1 MQQDPNRYPD
11 ARHGSETSSTG
22 SRRSQDTVKQDDSS
36 SQARPIRRYGGDGSD
51 SFDAGATIASAFPT
65 NSPNIS
71 PKERRTSYGFG
82 NPRKVLNMISHRD
95 GLVPP
100 GKSTIPKLAPV
111 SHGPSATSSP
121 KFPSDGNQQRTFF
134 HDSPELE
141 SSPSFEPFTAHGLSN
156 SLRPDEDDDDGDNL
170 RRPSIASA
178 TTIGSQGSRSSGG
191 RFHKRLQGIFGDEFE
206 QQDPSFPSH
215 PRSSSRLSSSRPR
228 TGSAGRARQGSTN
241 SLTLDRGTSPD
252 PARPRTPIPSSSE
265 VTPWE
270 YQNFTD
276 IPNLGEAPV
285 RQAPTDTIE
294 PQTGTLAPKIR
305 PTHRLHHLT
314 GHRHTQGK
322 EDTPITANISSP
334 IPSRPASGRDEI
346 PALMRPSREHSLQ
359 APTPMSSST
368 TLGGRSASPT
378 PSTRSINARD
388 ARDQPSP
395 GPSAPKRS
403 FFDRIRRHKAPI
415 NSLKNLPLSSKS
427 VQETGKAPSYFSA
440 EPGSS
445 SRVRKGSSESTSRQ
459 WENNDSDRRKE
470 SSSKGL
476 AAIGPSRLRHG
487 RRHFMD
493 GKDRRN
499 KDENDHVFLDTNLGD
514 MSGIVTHHDAIS
526 PTDTSIGIFA
536 GPKSFSANGEALT
549 PLETVGT
556 DDWHPPDSWQVKRP
570 ADEGGSRLS
579 SVADA
584 GPEMDVDVDGHP
596 FCIRVFRID
605 STFATLSASLNTTV
619 TQLLEMLGRKSFLQ
633 EDLNNYEIVM
643 RKNDLS
649 RTLEPG
655 ERPIMMQK
663 RLLQQVGYHMSDRI
677 TEIGR
682 EDNSYI
688 CRFTFLPT
696 KLGVYSNLDPELGF
710 TDNQKYSHVDLEGRS
725 VATIPLKL
733 YKKASEIISLN
744 LSKNLA
750 LDVPKDFIQSCINLR
765 EIRFTS
771 NEAWHLPP
779 SLSLATRLTY
789 LDISNNRL
797 EKLEHA
803 NLHMLKGLVSLKM
816 ANNKLSS
823 LPADFWDFPSLRS
836 LNLSSNNFRVLPDFL
851 GNLNSLVDLDI
862 SFNQIEDLPTIGQF
876 TSLERLWVTNN
887 SLSGPLVE
895 TFKGLTKLKEVD
907 ARFNNITAIDNMSS
921 LPRLETLLVGHNA
934 VSAFSGSFARLR
946 TLVLDHC
953 PVTEFDITSPLPTL
967 HSLNIASAKLVEF
980 RDSLFTNVPNLTKLI
995 LNTNHFV
1002 TLSPNIGSLKKL
1014 EHLNLAKNPL
1024 SILPASIGC
1033 LTELKNLNLRE
1044 CNLNRLPAEIW
1055 YCLKLESLNVSS
1067 NVLEMF
1073 PKPATSPPLPPS
1085 EVNNGLTPMGTPLL
1099 RADSHEEVTGRME
1112 DYEFRRP
1119 SHASSS
1125 RLQVG
1130 TPPDP
1135 ARKGS
1140 IPSMH
1145 SPSGR
1150 KSSNASRA
1158 TAESRKDST
1167 FSQRIASTFANSLR
1181 QLYLA
1186 DNLLEDDIFHQIAL
1200 LTELRVLNM
1209 SYNGLTDLPSGF
1221 IRRLQYL
1228 TELYLSGNELSSL
1241 PSDDLEE
1248 SSNLKVLH
1256 LNGNKFQV
1264 LPAELCKI
1272 NKLAVLD
1279 VGSNSLKYNISNW
1292 PYDWNWNWNHNLR
1305 YLNFSGNK
1313 RFGINPSSTY
1323 TPSIDGTPSTDLTDF
1338 SSLSYI
1344 RVLGLMDVTLTIPT
1358 IPEETEDRRVRTSA
1372 SLSGYIA
1379 YGLAD
1384 SLGRNEHLS
1393 MIDMVVPR
1401 FRGSDMETIIGLFDG
1416 QPSMGGGSKIAK
1428 FLHENFTST
1437 FMEELGK
1444 LRKQNGET
1452 PEDALRRTFLALN
1465 KDMATAAYKPV
1476 DDKESRHWDRNPTAA
1491 KLLNREDAFSG
1502 GIATVL
1508 YLQNMELFVAN
1519 VGDAQ
1524 ALLVQGNGQFKYLTK
1539 NHDPAETSERERIR
1553 EAGGYVSRNGKLNDQ
1568 LSVSRA
1574 FGHFHLVPAVIAA
1587 PSTVKITLT
1596 SQDEMIILAS
1606 GQLWD
1611 YVTPNVVVDVARS
1624 ERGDLMIASQKI
1636 RDLAI
1641 SYGATSKLM
1650 VMIAGVNDLKR
1661 RERSKFRS
1669 TSLSR
1674 PSPLNDEHMFP
1685 LTKRARRGRDIPS
1698 DSTLA
1703 RLGHVEAPTGE
1714 LAIVFTDIKQSTS
1727 LWETYPLAMRSA
1739 IQIHNELFRRQLRLI
1754 GGFEVKTEGDA
1765 FMVSFSTATAALLW
1779 CFTCQMQ
1786 LLEAHWPTEVLQTPS
1801 CRETYDDDGN
1811 LIYRGLSVRMGMHW
1825 GRPLCEKDPVTGRM
1839 DYFGPMVNRAS
1850 RISAVADGGQ
1860 IFVSADFVTEM
1871 ERTLEAFA
1879 DYERTNSESSED
1891 TFGDDA
1897 LGQATRR
1904 ELYQL
1909 STQGFEVKDL
1919 GERKLKGLE
1928 NPESVYLLYPHA
1940 LSGRL
1945 SVQPDMMGFG
1955 ESTSPG
1961 TLGKNSTLNIDADMF
1976 WQLLKVALRLEAFCS
1991 ALENPAGTMLIEP
2004 DLQLINAIKAR
2015 SDEIDDTAVMNLLEH
2030 QVARIE
2036 TCTNTLTVRA
2046 MMQPFKPN
2054 DTILDH
2060 AVPMSDILQQLQS
2073 QLAEFRALKTQI
2085 SLNGGPTTPPPS
2097 GYSLEM
2103 PESTISSAQSS
2114 TLNLTSP
2121 SSLAGRK

>member
-1 MQQDPNRYPD
+1 MALGRVGHD
-11 ARHGSETSSTG
+11 
-22 SRRSQDTVKQDDSS
+22 
-36 SQARPIRRYGGDGSD
+36 
-51 SFDAGATIASAFPT
+51 
-65 NSPNIS
+65 
-71 PKERRTSYGFG
+71 
-82 NPRKVLNMISHRD
+82 
-95 GLVPP
+95 
-100 GKSTIPKLAPV
+100 
-111 SHGPSATSSP
+111 GPSATSSP
-121 KFPSDGNQQRTFF
+121 MLPSDGNHQQQQPQQQKRTFY
-134 HDSPELE
+134 HDSPELPP
-141 SSPSFEPFTAHGLSN
+141 SSSFDPFSQSDN
-156 SLRPDEDDDDGDNL
+156 LRPDEDEDDGDSL
-170 RRPSIASA
+170 RRPSVASA
-178 TTIGSQGSRSSGG
+178 TTVGSQGSRSHGG

-206 QQDPSFPSH
+206 QQDLSFPTTL
-215 PRSSSRLSSSRPR
+215 RSSSRLSSSRPR
-228 TGSAGRARQGSTN
+228 TGSAGRARKGSTN
-241 SLTLDRGTSPD
+241 SLSLDRTASPD
-252 PARPRTPIPSSSE
+252 PARPRTPIPSSE

-270 YQNFTD
+270 YQNFRD

-285 RQAPTDTIE
+285 RQAPTTDPSE
-294 PQTGTLAPKIR
+294 HQPPAPAPKVR
-305 PTHRLHHLT
+305 PTHRLHLT
-314 GHRHTQGK
+314 GHRHTQSK
-322 EDTPITANISSP
+322 EDPPPNTANISAP
-334 IPSRPASGRDEI
+334 LPPRPASGRDEI
-346 PALMRPSREHSLQ
+346 PPLMRQPREHSLQ

-378 PSTRSINARD
+378 PSTRSVNLRD
-388 ARDQPSP
+388 ARDQSSN
-395 GPSAPKRS
+395 PSAPKRS
-403 FFDRIRRHKAPI
+403 LFDRIRRPKATS
-415 NSLKNLPLSSKS
+415 NSLKNLPSPSKS
-427 VQETGKAPSYFSA
+427 VQDMAKAASYFTS
-440 EPGSS
+440 EPGSIL
-445 SRVRKGSSESTSRQ
+445 RGRKGSSESTSR
-459 WENNDSDRRKE
+459 ENNDFDRRKE
-470 SSSKGL
+470 GTTSKAL
-476 AAIGPSRLRHG
+476 SAIGPSRLRHG
-487 RRHFMD
+487 RRLLD
-493 GKDRRN
+493 GKGARDRRN
-499 KDENDHVFLDTNLGD
+499 KADSNQVFLDTNLGD
-514 MSGIVTHHDAIS
+514 MSGIVTQPDAIS
-526 PTDTSIGIFA
+526 PTDTSVGIF
-536 GPKSFSANGEALT
+536 GGSKPFPANGETIT
-549 PLETVGT
+549 PLDLIGT

-570 ADEGGSRLS
+570 TEDTGTRLS
-579 SVADA
+579 SVADP
-584 GPEMDVDVDGHP
+584 GPEKEVDEDGHP

-605 STFATLSASLNTTV
+605 STFATLSAGLNTTV

-649 RTLEPG
+649 RTLEPN
-655 ERPIMMQK
+655 ERPILMQK

-771 NEAWHLPP
+771 NEAWQLPP
-779 SLSLATRLTY
+779 SLSLASRLTY

-803 NLHMLKGLVSLKM
+803 NLHKLKGLVSLKM

-823 LPADFWDFPSLRS
+823 LPANFWDFPSLRS
-836 LNLSSNNFRVLPDFL
+836 LNLSSNNFRALPDFL
-851 GNLNSLVDLDI
+851 GNLTSLVDLDI

-907 ARFNNITAIDNMSS
+907 ARFNNITSIDNMAS

-934 VSAFSGSFARLR
+934 VSAFSGSFPRLR

-980 RDSLFTNVPNLTKLI
+980 RDSLFANVPNLTKLI

-1033 LTELKNLNLRE
+1033 LTELKSLNLRE

-1067 NVLEMF
+1067 NVLEIF
-1073 PKPATSPPLPPS
+1073 PKPASSPPLPPS
-1085 EVNNGLTPMGTPLL
+1085 EATNNLTPMGTPLL
-1099 RADSHEEVTGRME
+1099 RADSYDDVGGRSEEY
-1112 DYEFRRP
+1112 DFRRP
-1119 SHASSS
+1119 SHASTG

-1130 TPPDP
+1130 TPPDST
-1135 ARKGS
+1135 RKGS
-1140 IPSMH
+1140 IPSMS
-1145 SPSGR
+1145 SPGGR
-1150 KSSNASRA
+1150 KSSNASRI

-1186 DNLLEDDIFHQIAL
+1186 DNRLEDDIFHQIAL
-1200 LTELRVLNM
+1200 LTELRVLNL
-1209 SYNGLTDLPSGF
+1209 SYNGLTDLPPGF

-1228 TELYLSGNELSSL
+1228 SELYLSGNELSSL

-1248 SSNLKVLH
+1248 SSHLKVLH

-1313 RFGINPSSTY
+1313 RFGINPSSAY
-1323 TPSIDGTPSTDLTDF
+1323 TPSTDGTPSTDLTDF

-1344 RVLGLMDVTLTIPT
+1344 RVLGLMDVTITIPT
-1358 IPEETEDRRVRTSA
+1358 IPEETEDRRVRTSS
-1372 SLSGYIA
+1372 SLSGCIA

-1384 SLGRNEHLS
+1384 SLGKNEHLS

-1428 FLHENFTST
+1428 FLHENFTAT

-1502 GIATVL
+1502 GTATVL

-1539 NHDPAETSERERIR
+1539 NHDPAEASERERIR

-1587 PSTVKITLT
+1587 PSTVKVTLT

-1624 ERGDLMIASQKI
+1624 ERTDLMIASQKI

-1685 LTKRARRGRDIPS
+1685 LTKRAKRARDIPS

-1786 LLEAHWPTEVLQTPS
+1786 LLEAPWPTEVLQTPS

-1879 DYERTNSESSED
+1879 DYERTNSDSSED
-1891 TFGDDA
+1891 IFGDEA

-1945 SVQPDMMGFG
+1945 SVQPDMVTSG
-1955 ESTSPG
+1955 EASSPG

-1976 WQLLKVALRLEAFCS
+1976 WQLLRIALRLEAFCS
-1991 ALENPAGTMLIEP
+1991 TLENPGGSMLLEP
-2004 DLQLINAIKAR
+2004 DLQIINAIKAR
-2015 SDEIDDTAVMNLLEH
+2015 GDEIDDAAVMKLLEH

-2036 TCTNTLTVRA
+2036 TCTNTLTIRT

-2054 DTILDH
+2054 DTLLDH

-2073 QLAEFRALKTQI
+2073 QLAEFKALKTQMN
-2085 SLNGGPTTPPPS
+2085 LTGAPTTPPPS
-2097 GYSLEM
+2097 GYSVEV

-2114 TLNLTSP
+2114 AINLAAP
-2121 SSLAGRK
+2121 PHLAPK